1 MFPYQITQALADQH
15 IRDLQTDARRHRQA
29 AEARLAGANAAN
41 AANAT
46 NASSRLTLAV
56 AHLRAPVLGHQGA
69 DTRSTAATISTT
81 SQTSGAGPMGCIA

>member
-29 AEARLAGANAAN
+29 AEARLAGT
-41 AANAT
+41 NAT
-46 NASSRLTLAV
+46 KASSRLTEAV
-56 AHLRAPVLGHQGA
+56 AHLRALVLGHQGA

>member
-46 NASSRLTLAV
+46 NASSRVTAAV
-56 AHLRAPVLGHQGA
+56 AHLRALVLGRQGA
-69 DTRSTAATISTT
+69 DTRSTIATTT
-81 SQTSGAGPMGCIA
+81 SQASGAGPMGCIA

>member
-29 AEARLAGANAAN
+29 AEARLAGTN

-46 NASSRLTLAV
+46 NASSRLTEAV
-56 AHLRAPVLGHQGA
+56 AHLRALVLGGQGA
-69 DTRSTAATISTT
+69 VTRSTTTAT
-81 SQTSGAGPMGCIA
+81 SQASGAGPMGCIA